1 MNTNTRSK
9 NVKEFTE
16 QSLGVALPNHPRKM
30 TRDEVL
36 FLVKMNVEELQELLL
51 TVTNKDENVKQL
63 LVDIVNK
70 SNMPTYNNEGKSD
83 LELMAE
89 QVDAFVD
96 IDYYNCNAAAK
107 VGFNVDD
114 VHNVVHTANMDKR
127 FEDGKFHKNTEGKII
142 KPSNWK
148 EPDVQAVVSKWEETG
163 TWH

>member
-1 MNTNTRSK
+1 MTTRSK

-16 QSLGVALPNHPRKM
+16 QSLGVALPTHPQPM
-30 TRDEVL
+30 TRDQVL
-36 FLVKMNVEELQELLL
+36 FLVKMNCEELQELLV
-51 TVTNKDENVKQL
+51 TVTSKGEDVKKL
-63 LVDIVNK
+63 LMGIVEK
-70 SNMPTYNNEGKSD
+70 SNTPNYTNEGKS
-83 LELMAE
+83 ELQIMAE

-114 VHNVVHTANMDKR
+114 VHEVVHKANMDKR

-142 KPSNWK
+142 KPPNWK
-148 EPDVQAVVSKWEETG
+148 EPNVEDVVVQWQNNG